1 MTALHGGA
9 AVDAHDWCVPLTEH
23 GVWARPPAA
32 AAVGCLGERSWLPLP
47 RSRRVTGCH
56 ASRCP
61 PRVISSGVLPP
72 AVLAGAS
79 VEERGVRPEWYG
91 ADCASGPSPLSR

>member
-1 MTALHGGA
+1 M
-9 AVDAHDWCVPLTEH
+9 TEH

-32 AAVGCLGERSWLPLP
+32 AAVGCLGEELVAAPALTARHWLPRLA
-47 RSRRVTGCH
+47 V
-56 ASRCP
+56 P
-61 PRVISSGVLPP
+61 PPVISSGVLPP
-72 AVLAGAS
+72 AVLAWAS